1 MVGNNASLREKIVRR
16 ILPQVQTPAQ
26 YLGGELNTVVKDP
39 AHVAGRLCLCTPDT
53 YAIGMSNHGLQVLY
67 DTMNRRTDWACE
79 RVFGPGRDMESQLRR
94 WGLPLYSLETFT
106 PLNCFDVVGFSL
118 QYELSYTNLLTVLD
132 LGRIPIVAESRQ
144 LEDPLIIAGGPCV
157 QNPEPMSRFIDLF
170 VIGDGEETLPAVCNA
185 WLEVRRT
192 SRSRQEALTKM
203 ARQLPYVYVPSLYQA
218 VVEPTTG
225 LSAVYPRD
233 AELPEVIS
241 PAVLADL
248 DGFPLPEAPIVPF
261 VEIVQDRIAMEIMR
275 GCPWRCRFCQSTT
288 IKRPLRYRRVET
300 LVAAAERAYRNTGTG
315 EIALLSLSSSDY
327 PHFEELIRRLRE
339 VFCHRNVA
347 ISVPS
352 LRVNEQLRVV
362 TQLLS
367 PERHSGLTL
376 APEVALDEMRVQI
389 GKRIRNE
396 HLIEGCKQAFRSGF
410 DRVKLY
416 FLCGLPGE
424 READLAG
431 IVELAQEISGL
442 GRTILGRPAAVV
454 ANVSNFVPKPHTP
467 YQWHP
472 MQTRDYFT
480 QAHQFLR
487 RRCRKRSVQI
497 KCHPVESS
505 LLEGILT
512 RGDRRMGDAIL
523 EAWRRGARFDS
534 WTEQFNPQIWWDVF
548 HDLGLPVEETLHR
561 PWDRNARLP
570 WDHIT
575 IRQGRAYL
583 ERECD
588 RATQELAGLKS
599 LSD

>member
-1 MVGNNASLREKIVRR
+1 MGITDGSLREKIIRQV
-16 ILPQVQTPAQ
+16 LPKVQTPAQ
-26 YLGGELNTVVKDP
+26 YLGGELNTVVKEP
-39 AHVAGRLCLCTPDT
+39 ARVVGRLCLSTPDA

-79 RVFGPGRDMESQLRR
+79 RVFAPGRDMESELRR
-94 WGLPLYSLETFT
+94 YGLALYSLETFT
-106 PLNCFDVVGFSL
+106 PLNCFDVIGFSL

-132 LGRIPIVAESRQ
+132 LGRIPILAEDRQ
-144 LEDPLIIAGGPCV
+144 LQDPLVIAGGPCA

-170 VIGDGEETLPAVCNA
+170 VLGDGEQMLPAVCDA
-185 WLEVRRT
+185 WLEARR
-192 SRSRQEALTKM
+192 SSQDRKEALTKM
-203 ARQLPYVYVPSLYQA
+203 ARRLPHIYVPSLYRPVIQPA
-218 VVEPTTG
+218 TG
-225 LSAVYPRD
+225 LGAVYPTD
-233 AELPEVIS
+233 PDLPEIIS
-241 PAVLADL
+241 PAVLEDL
-248 DGFPLPEAPIVPF
+248 NGFPVPIAPIVPF
-261 VEIVQDRIAMEIMR
+261 VEIVQDRIALEIMR

-300 LVAAAERAYRNTGTG
+300 LVAAAEQAYKNTGTN

-327 PHFEELIRRLRE
+327 PQFEQLIRQLNE
-339 VFCHRNVA
+339 VFYQRNVA

-352 LRVNEQLRVV
+352 LRVNEQLRMVA
-362 TQLLS
+362 QLLT

-376 APEVALDEMRVQI
+376 APEVALDEMRIRI

-396 HLIEGCKQAFRSGF
+396 DLIEGCKQAFRTGF

-431 IVELAQEISGL
+431 IVDLAEEISGL
-442 GRTILGRPAAVV
+442 GRAVRGRLATVV

-467 YQWHP
+467 LQWYP
-472 MQTRDYFT
+472 MQSRDYFT

-487 RRCRKRSVQI
+487 RRCRMRSVQI
-497 KCHPVESS
+497 KCHSIESS
-505 LLEGILT
+505 LLEGVLS
-512 RGDRRMGDAIL
+512 RGDRRIGEAVL

-548 HDLGLPVEETLHR
+548 DDLSLPIEDILHR
-561 PWDRNARLP
+561 PWDREARLP
-570 WDHIT
+570 WDHIA

-588 RATQELAGLKS
+588 RARSEIAS
-599 LSD
+599 LNS